1 MPDEGKVVHSRL
13 DWQELESRI
22 RERTPARLLEGR
34 SGASYRTATQLALR
48 ADHAAA
54 RDAVQT
60 ELDLNAHF
68 SREFVRRW
76 ELFEISTLACSKSEY
91 LLRPDL
97 GRTLGEAARSAV
109 TAQCPRGPDV
119 QIAVGD
125 GLSVSAV
132 AAQVEALLPLLY
144 DGARARNWAVGRT
157 FVVRYCRVGVMNHI
171 GELLA
176 PSTVVLLIGERP
188 GLATAESL
196 SAYLAYCPRP
206 GHTDADRNL
215 VSNIH
220 GRGVPV
226 AKAATRI
233 LNLVGQMLKERTSGT
248 HVKERFYN
256 QQAR

>member
-1 MPDEGKVVHSRL
+1 MAGESKVVHQPA
-13 DWQELESRI
+13 DWQELENRI

-34 SGASYRTATQLALR
+34 SGASYRTATLLQLR

-54 RDAVQT
+54 RDAVRA

-68 SREFVRRW
+68 SRDFVRRW
-76 ELFEISTLACSKSEY
+76 KLFEVQTEASSKSEY

-97 GRTLGEAARSAV
+97 GRTLGEVARSSV
-109 TAQCPRGPDV
+109 RVQCPQDPDV
-119 QIAVGD
+119 QIVVGD

-132 AAQVEALLPLLY
+132 AAQVPGLLPLLC
-144 DGARARNWAVGRT
+144 DGGRERNWTVGRP
-157 FVVRYCRVGVMNHI
+157 FVVRTAVLASMNHI
-171 GELLA
+171 GDLLT
-176 PSTVVLLIGERP
+176 PSAVALLIGERP

-196 SAYLAYCPRP
+196 SAYLGYRPRP

-220 GRGVPV
+220 SRGVPV
-226 AKAATRI
+226 GKAATRI

-248 HVKERFYN
+248 HLKEQLNN
-256 QQAR
+256 QQA